1 MVLNGNNIK
10 WFSDIVHLGHHFNC
24 CLSFKKDTNLRKSQ
38 FIQCINDICKE
49 FAFAH
54 PKCKSKL
61 LQIYSSSFYGSNLW
75 DLYSKELMSLC
86 TTWNVGIRKL
96 YGLPVQTHC
105 RYLMHTSQQNHV
117 DHVLKCRFIKFMV
130 GNLRSKSFSS
140 LTLLRY
146 ILKMLAPYQVAL
158 FQRY

>member
-1 MVLNGNNIK
+1 MVLNGDNIK
-10 WFSDIVHLGHHFNC
+10 WFSDIVHLCHHFNC

-38 FIQCINDICKE
+38 FIQCINEIRWE
-49 FAFAH
+49 FDFAH

-61 LQIYSSSFYGSNLW
+61 LKMYGSSVYGSNLW
-75 DLYSKELMSLC
+75 DLYSKEFMSLC
-86 TTWNVGIRKL
+86 TTWNVTIRKL

-105 RYLMHTSQQNHV
+105 RYLMHISQQNHV
-117 DHVLKCRFIKFMV
+117 DHALKCRYLL
-130 GNLRSKSFSS
+130 NLCLATFSS

-146 ILKMLAPYQVAL
+146 VSKMLAPHHVAL